1 MSILACSE
9 PARAYGVSSSDVG
22 PDPWRRSEGLC
33 SDEDPELHF
42 PDGESSPA
50 ARGQI
55 AEAKAVCAACPV
67 LAECR
72 EWELTPTSKGR
83 LRNEYGVF
91 AGMTADERRAALRR
105 ARRAGAVAA

>member
-22 PDPWRRSEGLC
+22 PDPWRSEGLC
-33 SDEDPELHF
+33 GDEDPELFF
-42 PDGESSPA
+42 PDGESSSV
-50 ARGQI
+50 AREQI
-55 AEAKAVCAACPV
+55 AEAKAVCAVCPV